1 MAASIVPMK
10 PSIKKIAA
18 FIAGAIAES
27 DAPMHTAQ
35 AEEVRGMTATRTA
48 SNRTM

>member
-1 MAASIVPMK
+1 MK

-27 DAPMHTAQ
+27 DPPMQTAQ
-35 AEEVRGMTATRTA
+35 AEEVRGIATTMMA
-48 SNRTM
+48 SNRARQ